1 MYEPRRVNLSVL
13 APRQNVSCNTNKAC
27 HKRSIAEILTKVR
40 FPYAV
45 GRNFDPLSLDNNRVD
60 AWDQVV
66 LLPLLSSQ
74 YLNNVS
80 MVHGSHPITVPRCC
94 WIEFDLIFDL
104 SGTHH
109 ITTLSW
115 VGCGFSWV
123 WSSVEKKNCTVETV
137 YFFLLSYE
145 KMTAGT
151 NGQRYND
158 NSILFI
164 EVII

>member
-27 HKRSIAEILTKVR
+27 HKRSIAEMLTKVR
-40 FPYAV
+40 FPYAA
-45 GRNFDPLSLDNNRVD
+45 GRNLDPLSLADSRVD

-66 LLPLLSSQ
+66 LLPLLSRQ
-74 YLNNVS
+74 YLNNAS

-94 WIEFDLIFDL
+94 WIEFELIFDL

-123 WSSVEKKNCTVETV
+123 WSSVKKIVRWKPCI
-137 YFFLLSYE
+137 FFCYRVKKWLLVP
-145 KMTAGT
+145 TA
-151 NGQRYND
+151 NG
-158 NSILFI
+158 
-164 EVII
+164 IIYDFKII